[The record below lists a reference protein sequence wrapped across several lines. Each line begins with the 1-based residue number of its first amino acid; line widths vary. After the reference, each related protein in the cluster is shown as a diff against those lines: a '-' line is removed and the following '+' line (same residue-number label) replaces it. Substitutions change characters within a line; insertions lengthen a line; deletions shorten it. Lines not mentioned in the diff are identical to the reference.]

1 MLVRLRR
8 RAAQTTAAPMA
19 PVPAKK
25 KRMKGPKPKLL
36 RTTEDEA
43 HKAESLGEWANSTLV
58 TTTIGAAPSGATTI
72 VV

>member
-25 KRMKGPKPKLL
+25 KRTKGPKPKLL

-43 HKAESLGEWANSTLV
+43 ESLGAWANSTLV